1 MKSKK
6 IGWSILE
13 RTIQTI
19 IFVGAIIWFMMG
31 AMWLAGKFSYA
42 RKVPIATTN
51 KTHNDE
57 VIKKIKIEKSK
68 AKIDKGVENETK
80 QEQT

>member
-1 MKSKK
+1 MKTKK
-6 IGWSILE
+6 LGWTILE
-13 RTIQTI
+13 KIIQTI
-19 IFVGAIIWFMMG
+19 IFVGAIAWFLMG

-57 VIKKIKIEKSK
+57 VIKKIKIEKAK
-68 AKIDKGVENETK
+68 AKSDDKAIAKINKEI
-80 QEQT
+80 